1 MAGLAGAIMYYS
13 RLAPPSA
20 HSGFSTI
27 DLIIVVALVGVL
39 SALAVPQMIS
49 QRRLIRSAAFTR
61 EIVTQIR
68 LARQQAISQREAI
81 TLQYNQTQRALVLI
95 EDNASGTAVLTDPGY
110 PNTAGSTVIRTTPLA
125 VGGLPKSEIS
135 YGIPTGLPT
144 GALGDGVTR
153 TPLSSSKVNITFQPD
168 GSVLDANGNPIKRDL
183 FIYNPKAARETAA
196 AISVLGAAGRV
207 KLWRYDS
214 NVNKYVE

>member
-1 MAGLAGAIMYYS
+1 MRHP

-27 DLIIVVALVGVL
+27 DILIVVALIGVL

-61 EIVTQIR
+61 EIITQIR
-68 LARQQAISQREAI
+68 LARQQAMSQREAV
-81 TLQYNQTQRALVLI
+81 TLQYNQTQRQLVLI
-95 EDNASGTAVLTDPGY
+95 EHNASGPTVLADPGY
-110 PNTAGSTVIRTTPLA
+110 PNTAGSSVIRTTPLA
-125 VGGLPKSEIS
+125 VGGLPASEIS
-135 YGIPTGLPT
+135 YGIPAGLPT
-144 GALGDGVTR
+144 GALDDGVTR
-153 TPLSSSKVNITFQPD
+153 TALSSSKVNITFQPD
-168 GSVLDANGNPIKRDL
+168 GSVIDANGNPLNRAL
-183 FIYNPKAARETAA
+183 FLYNSKAPNETAA

-207 KLWRYDS
+207 KLWRYNS